1 MMLITKQS
9 VMTGEKNTM
18 LLPVTNEQID
28 RWQSGELIQNVFP
41 HLTPSEREFLIS
53 GVTPE
58 EWDVVNDD
66 MEEVYGDD

>member
-41 HLTPSEREFLIS
+41 HLTPSERELLIS

-58 EWDVVNDD
+58 EWDVVKED

>member
-18 LLPVTNEQID
+18 LLPVTNEQIN
-28 RWQSGELIQNVFP
+28 RWQNGELIQNVFP
-41 HLTPSEREFLIS
+41 HLTPSEREFFIS

-58 EWDVVNDD
+58 EWDVVKED

>member
-18 LLPVTNEQID
+18 LLPVTNEQIN
-28 RWQSGELIQNVFP
+28 RWQNGELIQNVFP

-58 EWDVVNDD
+58 
-66 MEEVYGDD
+66 